1 MDMQMIPKVMLKRH
15 GRHGSEAGHPWV
27 YQSEI
32 DYVKGKFA
40 PGDIVDVYNC
50 RQQYLGRGY
59 INPRSQIT
67 IRLLSREEETIDRD
81 FLQGESPVRGTIV
94 NAFWKNRNTVD

>member
-32 DYVKGKFA
+32 DYVKGKFT
-40 PGDIVDVYNC
+40 PGDIVDV
-50 RQQYLGRGY
+50 
-59 INPRSQIT
+59 
-67 IRLLSREEETIDRD
+67 
-81 FLQGESPVRGTIV
+81 
-94 NAFWKNRNTVD
+94 